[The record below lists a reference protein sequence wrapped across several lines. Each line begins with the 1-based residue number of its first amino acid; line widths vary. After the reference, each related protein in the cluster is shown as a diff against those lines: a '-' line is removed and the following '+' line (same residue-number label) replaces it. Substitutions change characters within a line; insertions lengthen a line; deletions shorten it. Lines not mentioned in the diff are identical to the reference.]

1 VPRGYAEGVRPL
13 RRAEF
18 DAYTWLL
25 GGTIGVVPDVQAL
38 PNFHNAGLYVTFDIH
53 TIAAASL
60 RRKSDLIG
68 TLNLVTYGPGRSLDH
83 DARPVRQGLPDPAV
97 PAITN
102 ARLFAAAQRRLR
114 HTEALRRIDTTITG
128 SLDLGPMLNTVLDE
142 VLAQL
147 GVDAADVLLFDRQT
161 QRL

>member
-1 VPRGYAEGVRPL
+1 QGEVIGIVRDITDRVRAEEAIQQQAARAEALAHTAARLNAELDLQSVLAAVCEETRRALNVPTVTVSLYNPERDELAYAGGAGVPRGYAEGVRPL

-18 DAYTWLL
+18 DAYTRLL

-68 TLNLVTYGPGRSLDH
+68 TLNLVTY
-83 DARPVRQGLPDPAV
+83 
-97 PAITN
+97 
-102 ARLFAAAQRRLR
+102 
-114 HTEALRRIDTTITG
+114 
-128 SLDLGPMLNTVLDE
+128 
-142 VLAQL
+142 
-147 GVDAADVLLFDRQT
+147 
-161 QRL
+161 